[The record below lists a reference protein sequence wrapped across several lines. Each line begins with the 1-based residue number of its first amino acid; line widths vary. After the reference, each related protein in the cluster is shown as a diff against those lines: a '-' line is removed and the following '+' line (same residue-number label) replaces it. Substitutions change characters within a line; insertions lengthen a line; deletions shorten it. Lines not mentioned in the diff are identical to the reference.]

1 MKAERAHQDAEDL
14 GVGFSK
20 PDFALKPRPGVNPG
34 LEALEV
40 VLGLSHRI
48 QGPRGAGGGHP
59 PSIPSPSPDV
69 LATDSQTQQGA
80 WPPSQVYPLSFR
92 RYLAS
97 GLVLKGTVWFLEAQ
111 SG

>member
-40 VLGLSHRI
+40 LLGLSHRI
-48 QGPRGAGGGHP
+48 LGPRGAGGAP
-59 PSIPSPSPDV
+59 TIPSVPIP
-69 LATDSQTQQGA
+69 
-80 WPPSQVYPLSFR
+80 
-92 RYLAS
+92 
-97 GLVLKGTVWFLEAQ
+97 
-111 SG
+111 